1 MGRYKQLLVA
11 VDFSEPS
18 IKALQTALE
27 VSRELQAGV
36 SIVHFVP
43 MRIMDLGMEG
53 GVDFIEEVHQKE
65 LAEAGLKL
73 EKFISEHAGGD
84 AGLRQFLRT
93 GEPAV
98 ETGAL
103 ATEIGADMIVIG
115 THGRSGLKHLL
126 LGSVAESILK
136 SASVPVLCVR
146 SA

>member
-18 IKALQTALE
+18 IKALHTALDIA
-27 VSRELQAGV
+27 RELQAGL

-65 LAEAGLKL
+65 LAEAGVKL
-73 EKFISEHAGGD
+73 DKFISEHAGAN
-84 AGLRQFLRT
+84 AGVKHFLRT

-98 ETGAL
+98 EVGLL
-103 ATEIGADMIVIG
+103 AAEIGADMIVIG
-115 THGRSGLKHLL
+115 THGRAGLKHLL

-136 SASVPVLCVR
+136 SASVPVLCVK